1 MRKEDTIAFL
11 IETKYASLRTSEK
24 KAADYVLEHMDEVM
38 TMSLS
43 EFARRSGVSQPTVV
57 RFVNA
62 LGFDGYRA
70 FKFRLICEHGKQDEA
85 GTVNVM
91 YGYEVTGKDELRN
104 IPARI
109 TATVI
114 RMMEENLKSIS
125 VDTFENVVRAIVN
138 AEYIEIYGVEN
149 SGSVCSDLCTKLTYL
164 GMKCR
169 YYEDPYMQCI
179 CAGNLRER
187 DVAIGISYSGYS
199 IDTVDALKMAKKQGA
214 LTIAITNFQDS
225 LISRYADYVI
235 CSTQEQFLYGKAI
248 FSRTAQ
254 LAIVDMI
261 YLGVIVS
268 DYDRFIR
275 ALDRNSEL
283 IRHKAYRT
291 D

>member
-1 MRKEDTIAFL
+1 
-11 IETKYASLRTSEK
+11 
-24 KAADYVLEHMDEVM
+24 
-38 TMSLS
+38 
-43 EFARRSGVSQPTVV
+43 
-57 RFVNA
+57 
-62 LGFDGYRA
+62 
-70 FKFRLICEHGKQDEA
+70 
-85 GTVNVM
+85 
-91 YGYEVTGKDELRN
+91 
-104 IPARI
+104 
-109 TATVI
+109 
-114 RMMEENLKSIS
+114 
-125 VDTFENVVRAIVN
+125 
-138 AEYIEIYGVEN
+138 
-149 SGSVCSDLCTKLTYL
+149 
-164 GMKCR
+164 
-169 YYEDPYMQCI
+169 MQCI

-187 DVAIGISYSGYS
+187 DVAIGISYSGYP

-225 LISRYADYVI
+225 LISCYADYVI

-283 IRHKAYRT
+283 IRHKAYQT